1 MDLDKLAGQIQTAQ
15 MLVALGVATVGQI
28 RGYFASQGHDDEILA
43 EIMLKVD
50 ADLARREK
58 GPSFPTE

>member
-1 MDLDKLAGQIQTAQ
+1 MELDKLAVQIQTAQ
-15 MLVALGVATVGQI
+15 MLIGIGIATAGKI
-28 RGYFASQGHDDEILA
+28 REFFKSQGHDDEALA

-58 GPSFPTE
+58 GPSFPA